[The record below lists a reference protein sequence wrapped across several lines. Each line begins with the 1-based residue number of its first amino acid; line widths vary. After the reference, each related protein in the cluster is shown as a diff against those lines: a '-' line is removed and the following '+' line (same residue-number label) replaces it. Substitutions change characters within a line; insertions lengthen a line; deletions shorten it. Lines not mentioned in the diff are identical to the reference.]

1 MPKNMPGGFR
11 SIRLKMCLTLLP
23 AIAVGLLLITVLAG
37 YNSYNNIS
45 EMAEQSMN
53 QTIRAN
59 TLDIHERLE
68 RMNIMCGHLAG
79 NVEYDYRTETPEE
92 LGRDIVEL
100 LDEEPL
106 SNGGGIWFEKFG
118 YRPEVEYLCPFA
130 FRENGKLKLS
140 YNYVTES
147 GEYFN
152 EEWYQKGKAAGQGKT
167 ALTEPYFD
175 PVAKIMMVTYA
186 SPVHAVDQNRFI
198 GVVTVDMSLASVADI
213 INDIKVGETGHAIL
227 TSANGIY
234 IAGVD
239 GSKLNGET
247 NATEE
252 KNASVAAAMKQMISS
267 EVGQAEYTDDDGRD
281 MLLYYQS
288 VPDSGWHLGLVI
300 PKSEL
305 YASANRLIMVLAG
318 IAVLVLLVL
327 FALTYR
333 TISSYATRIG
343 VDQKFAEDL
352 ADGDYTRPEA
362 VAKANDEIGLL
373 GNAINKM
380 FRQTKGVLHT
390 ISEHSGN
397 MKDSSEILG
406 TSAEKLSAGMVTI
419 QENMRSISEA
429 MMNASSATEEI
440 NASVED
446 VSTSASVLSTEA
458 ASGLQQ
464 AEDIRLRAQQVKQS
478 SLEARQS
485 AEALAKEFSS
495 KLELSIEQ
503 SKAVEEIGMM
513 ATAISGI
520 AEQINLL
527 SLNASIEAARA
538 GEFGRGFTVVAA
550 EIGKLAKST
559 AETVEQI
566 QTTIRDVQNAFE
578 NLSGDAKAIL
588 GFLNETVAPQY
599 DGFVGVA
606 EQYGQDAEEFHDISQ
621 KISDISKRV
630 NDTMEQVSRAMA
642 QIANAAQ
649 DTADLSVRVAD
660 SVNEVSD
667 TVTDVNG
674 ISQQQSSIAES
685 LRESVSHFKLK
696 K

>member
-1 MPKNMPGGFR
+1 
-11 SIRLKMCLTLLP
+11 
-23 AIAVGLLLITVLAG
+23 
-37 YNSYNNIS
+37 
-45 EMAEQSMN
+45 
-53 QTIRAN
+53 
-59 TLDIHERLE
+59 
-68 RMNIMCGHLAG
+68 
-79 NVEYDYRTETPEE
+79 
-92 LGRDIVEL
+92 
-100 LDEEPL
+100 
-106 SNGGGIWFEKFG
+106 
-118 YRPEVEYLCPFA
+118 
-130 FRENGKLKLS
+130 
-140 YNYVTES
+140 
-147 GEYFN
+147 
-152 EEWYQKGKAAGQGKT
+152 
-167 ALTEPYFD
+167 
-175 PVAKIMMVTYA
+175 MMVTYA

-239 GSKLNGET
+239 ESKLNGET

-538 GEFGRGFTVVAA
+538 GEFGRGFTVVAT